1 MVRLRMNGRVLV
13 IRDNIELDKLVS
25 DMETDIRLLHLTVNL
40 NKADILSF
48 IYAKYSER
56 LYGLLFFRSEES
68 LDTVDIIRNMI
79 SDICK

>member
-68 LDTVDIIRNMI
+68 PDTVDIIRNMI